1 MKHPLIIFDWDG
13 TLMDSIDKIVLCM
26 QQAAK
31 IQQQV
36 VPTEQ
41 AVKNIIGLSLLKAM
55 QQLFPSLLLS
65 QQASLVEAY
74 REQYNTMHHI
84 DTPFYDG
91 IAELLTHLKVQG
103 YVLAVATGKGRN
115 GLNGMMQKTNT
126 EHLFSAT
133 ICADESNSKPDPS
146 MIHSLLKELDFSPSQ
161 ALMIGDSS
169 YDLDMAAN
177 AGVKSLG
184 VSYGVHGRDKLM
196 LSNPIAVV
204 DCLVSQLH
212 RYI

>member
-31 IQQQV
+31 TQQQV

-65 QQASLVEAY
+65 QQALLVEAY
-74 REQYNTMHHI
+74 REQYNRMHHI

-91 IAELLTHLKVQG
+91 IVELLTRLKAQG
-103 YVLAVATGKGRN
+103 YILAVATGKGRN
-115 GLNGMMQKTNT
+115 GLNRMMQKTNT

-133 ICADESNSKPDPS
+133 ICADESNSKPDPL
-146 MIHSLLKELDFSPSQ
+146 MIHSLLKKLDFSPSQ
-161 ALMIGDSS
+161 ALMVGDSS
-169 YDLDMAAN
+169 YDLEMAAN
-177 AGVKSLG
+177 AGVKGLG
-184 VSYGVHGRDKLM
+184 VSYGVHGREKLM
-196 LSNPIAVV
+196 LSNPVAVV
-204 DCLVSQLH
+204 DCLVSQLE
-212 RYI
+212 RYV

>member
-1 MKHPLIIFDWDG
+1 
-13 TLMDSIDKIVLCM
+13 
-26 QQAAK
+26 
-31 IQQQV
+31 
-36 VPTEQ
+36 
-41 AVKNIIGLSLLKAM
+41 
-55 QQLFPSLLLS
+55 
-65 QQASLVEAY
+65 
-74 REQYNTMHHI
+74 
-84 DTPFYDG
+84 
-91 IAELLTHLKVQG
+91 
-103 YVLAVATGKGRN
+103 
-115 GLNGMMQKTNT
+115 
-126 EHLFSAT
+126 
-133 ICADESNSKPDPS
+133 